1 MTAWGRGGK
10 PSAAS
15 PGTPDARSIM
25 IKNALP
31 RKREGSTRLCAPPDA
46 RADGEPLHSLAFDA
60 DDGNSMRGHWAGK
73 ARAAVRP
80 STAGTIAAALVAASA
95 VLAGCAATPAA
106 PVAFR
111 PVPVERILKPDVTQP
126 AAGKVAVD
134 VRRERTD
141 NVIVRFR
148 DALVYVDGVQVTDL
162 QNGEHVVFYLSPG
175 VHRLA
180 VSTQFDP
187 VIEIRFTVDARYTN
201 VASVAF
207 DKDHR
212 VGLRRVPH

>member
-1 MTAWGRGGK
+1 M
-10 PSAAS
+10 
-15 PGTPDARSIM
+15 
-25 IKNALP
+25 
-31 RKREGSTRLCAPPDA
+31 
-46 RADGEPLHSLAFDA
+46 
-60 DDGNSMRGHWAGK
+60 K
-73 ARAAVRP
+73 ARAARRP
-80 STAGTIAAALVAASA
+80 STAGAIAAAIIAASLTTA
-95 VLAGCAATPAA
+95 TLLAGCEATPAA

-111 PVPVERILKPDVTQP
+111 LVPADRILTPVLTQP
-126 AAGKVAVD
+126 AADKVAVD

-212 VGLRRVPH
+212 IGLRRVPH